1 MSEAIYFDRMQLID
15 GSYAEVCDSVAR
27 AAIANG
33 KYFLGATTTELTD
46 GSATNPIMIAGES
59 VTAANGN
66 VVVYGRREFVFATAD
81 NKWHELGFV
90 PQTIDVSVDDGV
102 LEINLTD
109 NE

>member
-33 KYFLGATTTELTD
+33 KFFLGATTTELTD
-46 GSATNPIMIAGES
+46 GAATNPIMIAGES
-59 VTAANGN
+59 VTAVNGN
-66 VVVYGRREFVFATAD
+66 VVVYGNREFVFAAAD
-81 NKWHELGFV
+81 SKWHELGFV
-90 PQTIDVSVDDGV
+90 PQTMDVSVDNGI
-102 LEINLTD
+102 LEIDLSD